1 MRLRTRA
8 NPAEAGTPN
17 AVATASL
24 IVGLAAVGLPYLVR
38 SGADENRDADRALRL
53 YEGALALALAGS
65 LLIILLCAAALLARR
80 RSRAGGLRIVLALI
94 LACVLLFVE
103 APMMFLL
110 VMEWNSHD

>member
-1 MRLRTRA
+1 MRA

-17 AVATASL
+17 AWATASL
-24 IVGLAAVGLPYLVR
+24 LVGLAAVGLPFLVR

-53 YEGALALALAGS
+53 YDGALTLAVAGS
-65 LLIILLCAAALLARR
+65 LLVILLCAAALHARR
-80 RSRAGGLRIVLALI
+80 RSKTGGLRIVLALI

-110 VMEWNSHD
+110 VMEWNSSD